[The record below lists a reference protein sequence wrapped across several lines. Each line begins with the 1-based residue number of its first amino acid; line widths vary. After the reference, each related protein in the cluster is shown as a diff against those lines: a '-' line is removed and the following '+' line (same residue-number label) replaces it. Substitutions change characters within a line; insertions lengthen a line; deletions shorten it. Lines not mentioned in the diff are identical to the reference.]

1 MEENR
6 KRHEIINAPY
16 NPVTGLGAVGERK
29 KISIKDSPIG
39 DMYLPV
45 ELIKENLFIRRLAKY
60 GFKGYIIR
68 FIKEV
73 EYSEEALN
81 QLWIEFIKYR
91 IILIRKSDL
100 DTKIN
105 LILALKKTNMILM
118 PKR

>member
-1 MEENR
+1 MHDIHNDFEIENILEENR

-60 GFKGYIIR
+60 GSKD
-68 FIKEV
+68 
-73 EYSEEALN
+73 
-81 QLWIEFIKYR
+81 
-91 IILIRKSDL
+91 ILSDL
-100 DTKIN
+100 
-105 LILALKKTNMILM
+105 LKKWSI
-118 PKR
+118 PKKP